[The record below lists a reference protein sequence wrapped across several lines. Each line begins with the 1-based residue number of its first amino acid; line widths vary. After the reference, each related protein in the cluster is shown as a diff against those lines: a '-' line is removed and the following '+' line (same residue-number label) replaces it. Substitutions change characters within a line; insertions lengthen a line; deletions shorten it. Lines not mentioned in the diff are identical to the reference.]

1 MSKEICTV
9 CGGFLRKGY
18 YTDCDGATRCELYV
32 EEKPNKPIKPRR
44 LMVCKDCG
52 LLYAKERDDD

>member
-9 CGGFLRKGY
+9 CGGRLEEGY
-18 YTDCDGATRCELYV
+18 CTDRHSAATAFVVSDGDEMTKA
-32 EEKPNKPIKPRR
+32 KR

-52 LLYAKERDDD
+52 LLYAKEQDDD